1 MVLEHS
7 ISKLNQMAQ
16 DRGVPFKVLIIDDEL
31 WVREIF
37 RDFCDITE
45 AVDVEL
51 ANGGVDAIEKAR
63 NNSYDI
69 ITLDLIMPEMSG
81 LDVLTEIKKISPK
94 VPVWIITGNATDRL
108 IHEAGILGASRV
120 MHKPVV
126 LDEFLAELAA
136 VFAGNKKN
144 KI

>member
-1 MVLEHS
+1 MVLEQS

-16 DRGVPFKVLIIDDEL
+16 QRGEPFKVLIIDDEQ
-31 WVREIF
+31 WVREVF

-51 ANGGVDAIEKAR
+51 AKGGVEAIEKAR
-63 NNSYDI
+63 ASSYDI

-81 LDVLTEIKKISPK
+81 LDVLSEIKRISPK

-108 IHEAGILGASRV
+108 VHEAGVLGASRV
-120 MHKPVV
+120 LYKPVL
-126 LDEFLAELAA
+126 LDDFLSEL
-136 VFAGNKKN
+136 VTTFSGK
-144 KI
+144 

>member
-1 MVLEHS
+1 MVLEQN

-16 DRGVPFKVLIIDDEL
+16 KRGVPFKVLIIDDEQ

-37 RDFCDITE
+37 RDFCGITE

-51 ANGGVDAIEKAR
+51 AKGGVEAIEMAR
-63 NNSYDI
+63 SNSYDI

-81 LDVLTEIKKISPK
+81 LDVLSEIKRVSPK

-108 IHEAGILGASRV
+108 VHEAGVLGASRV
-120 MHKPVV
+120 LYKPVL
-126 LDEFLAELAA
+126 LDDFLSEL
-136 VFAGNKKN
+136 VTTFSGK
-144 KI
+144 

>member
-1 MVLEHS
+1 MILEQS

-16 DRGVPFKVLIIDDEL
+16 ERGEPFKVLIIDDEQ

-37 RDFCDITE
+37 RDFCGITE

-51 ANGGVDAIEKAR
+51 ANGGVEAIEKASS
-63 NNSYDI
+63 NSYDI

-81 LDVLTEIKKISPK
+81 LDVLSEIKRVSPK
-94 VPVWIITGNATDRL
+94 VPVWVITGNATDRL

-120 MHKPVV
+120 MYKPVV
-126 LDEFLAELAA
+126 LDEFLAELAS
-136 VFAGNKKN
+136 VFAGK
-144 KI
+144 